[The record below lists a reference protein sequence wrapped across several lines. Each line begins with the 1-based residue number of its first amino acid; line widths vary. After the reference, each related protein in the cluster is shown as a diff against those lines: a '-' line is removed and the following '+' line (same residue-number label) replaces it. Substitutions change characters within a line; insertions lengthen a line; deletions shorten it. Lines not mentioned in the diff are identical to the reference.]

1 MGQEVIFTS
10 SQPMS
15 IIPLDVHKLGNF
27 QYLQFTTVTR
37 KHVPYCLLTQIL
49 QIINSPWSRNLFLT
63 QLENQKFKSEVY
75 SPLVIK

>member
-37 KHVPYCLLTQIL
+37 KHVPYCLFNANFTNNKLTLEPKLVLDTAGKSKIL
-49 QIINSPWSRNLFLT
+49 
-63 QLENQKFKSEVY
+63 NQKSTVH
-75 SPLVIK
+75 